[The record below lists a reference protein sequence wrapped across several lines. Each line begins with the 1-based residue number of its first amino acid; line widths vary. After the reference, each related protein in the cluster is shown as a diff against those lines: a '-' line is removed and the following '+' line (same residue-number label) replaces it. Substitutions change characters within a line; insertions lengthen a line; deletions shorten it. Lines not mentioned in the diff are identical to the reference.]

1 MADERVYTYVSGKAL
16 KGLQRL
22 VPNRD
27 VYIKESPSARGYTVV
42 TRDSKSGRFEGSKA
56 SRPARARG

>member
-1 MADERVYTYVSGKAL
+1 MADERIYTYVSGKAL

-27 VYIKESPSARGYTVV
+27 VYMKESASGRGYTVV
-42 TRDSKSGRFEGSKA
+42 TRDAKTGRFERATAGN
-56 SRPARARG
+56 ARRS